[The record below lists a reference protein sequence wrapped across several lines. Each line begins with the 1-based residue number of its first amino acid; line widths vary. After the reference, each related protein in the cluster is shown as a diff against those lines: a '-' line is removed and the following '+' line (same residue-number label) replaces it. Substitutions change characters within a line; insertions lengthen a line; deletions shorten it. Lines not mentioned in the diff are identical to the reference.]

1 VVIEFFKPDVELRH
15 VHCAMPPDPITLL
28 ELEEGDFHDE
38 AALEAALAALPPPRS
53 PDVLLEKFV
62 SVGVGPSHLVIDL
75 GCGHGQYTQ
84 QITSATG
91 CTVVA
96 LDLSAQRVVETRA
109 AIGDV
114 KTPRVHVAR
123 SVAEALPLRPGSA
136 DFIWCRDMLNHV
148 DLPRTMRE
156 CAAALA
162 PGGHMLTYQSFEAE
176 LMEPREA
183 QRLYAA
189 FAIVPA
195 NMDPAYF
202 ESCARDAGFTIVER
216 DVTGSEWR
224 EWWEA
229 EGASRVTSSLLRAA
243 RLLRGAES
251 VRTALGD
258 RAYEFALADQLWG
271 VYQMIGKLCP
281 TAYILRRD

>member
-1 VVIEFFKPDVELRH
+1 MLPNPL
-15 VHCAMPPDPITLL
+15 TLL
-28 ELEEGDFHDE
+28 ELEDGDFHDE

-62 SVGVGPSHLVIDL
+62 SLGVGPGHLVIDL
-75 GCGHGQYTQ
+75 GSGHGQYAH
-84 QITSATG
+84 QIASATG
-91 CTVVA
+91 CKVVA
-96 LDLSAQRVVETRA
+96 LDLSAHRVIETRA
-109 AIGDV
+109 ATSDT
-114 KTPRVHVAR
+114 KAARVHVAR
-123 SVAEALPLRPGSA
+123 SVAEALPLRSGSA

-162 PGGHMLTYQSFEAE
+162 PGGHMLVYQSFATE

-189 FAIVPA
+189 FAIIPA

-202 ESCARDAGFTIVER
+202 ETCAVDAGFTIVER
-216 DVTGSEWR
+216 DVIGSEWR
-224 EWWEA
+224 ELWEI
-229 EGASRVTSSLLRAA
+229 EGGSQAASQRLLRAA

-251 VRTALGD
+251 VRKALGAT
-258 RAYEFALADQLWG
+258 AYEFALADQLWG

-281 TAYILRRD
+281 TAYILRRG